1 MTLSVF
7 IYDLNLLVPVWEVKT
22 KAGTQFEI
30 ARESSKVRETRKNTS
45 VGVDGIFDTSPFNV
59 IPNLLVCILY
69 GGKMG
74 YKTQYIPQY
83 VLFHI
88 KLNMSS
94 MTTVYRRI
102 RTS

>member
-1 MTLSVF
+1 MGGENKSRYTV
-7 IYDLNLLVPVWEVKT
+7 LN
-22 KAGTQFEI
+22 
-30 ARESSKVRETRKNTS
+30 SSGKFRETRKNTS